1 MKTKKI
7 ILPESQMPT
16 QWYNIVGDM
25 TNRPL
30 PPLNPTTK
38 GPVTLEQLS
47 TIFAEELMKQ
57 ELSTERYID
66 IPEEVQDLYKI
77 YRSTPLVRA
86 YGLEKALDTP
96 AKIYFKNESVSPV
109 GSHKT
114 NTAIPQ
120 AYYNYKQGIRHL
132 TTETGA
138 GQWGAAMSM
147 ATQHFGIDLKVFMV
161 KVSFNQKPYRKL
173 MMNTWGADVYASPS
187 EITAA
192 GRAALAKNP
201 NDSGS
206 LGMAISEAVEMALQ
220 NPQDTRYC
228 LGSVL
233 NHVLLHQTIIGEE
246 AVKQME
252 LFGEYPD
259 VVIGCFGGGSN
270 FAGISFSFLR
280 DNLTKGKNTRVI
292 AVEPQSCPK
301 LTRGEFQYD
310 FGDVAG
316 FTPLLPMY
324 TLGHNFHPSD
334 IHAGGLRYH
343 GAGSIVSQLLKD
355 KVLEAQSVP
364 QTETLAAGVLFAR
377 TEGIIP
383 APESA
388 HAIAQAIREAK
399 RAKEEGVSK
408 TILFNLSGHG
418 QIDLYAYEQYF
429 AGKLR
434 DYEISDNE
442 IRSTLNELEKII

>member
-1 MKTKKI
+1 
-7 ILPESQMPT
+7 
-16 QWYNIVGDM
+16 
-25 TNRPL
+25 
-30 PPLNPTTK
+30 
-38 GPVTLEQLS
+38 
-47 TIFAEELMKQ
+47 
-57 ELSTERYID
+57 
-66 IPEEVQDLYKI
+66 
-77 YRSTPLVRA
+77 
-86 YGLEKALDTP
+86 
-96 AKIYFKNESVSPV
+96 
-109 GSHKT
+109 
-114 NTAIPQ
+114 
-120 AYYNYKQGIRHL
+120 
-132 TTETGA
+132 
-138 GQWGAAMSM
+138 MSM

-187 EITAA
+187 EITAV

-324 TLGHNFHPSD
+324 TLGHDFQPSD
-334 IHAGGLRYH
+334 IHAGGLLYH
-343 GAGSIVSQLLKD
+343 GAGSLRPYGRYHPGSGIGSRHRTGDPRSATGEGGRRFQNDPLQPL
-355 KVLEAQSVP
+355 
-364 QTETLAAGVLFAR
+364 GAR
-377 TEGIIP
+377 TDRP
-383 APESA
+383 
-388 HAIAQAIREAK
+388 IRI
-399 RAKEEGVSK
+399 RAVFRRK
-408 TILFNLSGHG
+408 TSG
-418 QIDLYAYEQYF
+418 L
-429 AGKLR
+429 
-434 DYEISDNE
+434 
-442 IRSTLNELEKII
+442 

>member
-1 MKTKKI
+1 
-7 ILPESQMPT
+7 
-16 QWYNIVGDM
+16 
-25 TNRPL
+25 
-30 PPLNPTTK
+30 
-38 GPVTLEQLS
+38 
-47 TIFAEELMKQ
+47 
-57 ELSTERYID
+57 
-66 IPEEVQDLYKI
+66 
-77 YRSTPLVRA
+77 
-86 YGLEKALDTP
+86 
-96 AKIYFKNESVSPV
+96 
-109 GSHKT
+109 
-114 NTAIPQ
+114 
-120 AYYNYKQGIRHL
+120 
-132 TTETGA
+132 
-138 GQWGAAMSM
+138 
-147 ATQHFGIDLKVFMV
+147 MV

-233 NHVLLHQTIIGEE
+233 NHESLHQTIIGEE

-301 LTRGEFQYD
+301 LTRGVVPVRLRRR
-310 FGDVAG
+310 GRLHSAAPDVYA
-316 FTPLLPMY
+316 
-324 TLGHNFHPSD
+324 GHNFHPSD

-355 KVLEAQSVP
+355 KVIEAQSVP
-364 QTETLAAGVLFAR
+364 ETNSGRRRSLRPYGRYHPGSGIGSRHRTGDPRSETGEGGRRFQNDPLQPLGAR
-377 TEGIIP
+377 TDRP
-383 APESA
+383 
-388 HAIAQAIREAK
+388 IRI
-399 RAKEEGVSK
+399 RAVFRRK
-408 TILFNLSGHG
+408 TSG
-418 QIDLYAYEQYF
+418 L
-429 AGKLR
+429 
-434 DYEISDNE
+434 
-442 IRSTLNELEKII
+442 